1 MTCLICKHGKA
12 RPGHATV
19 ALQRGHTVVVVKE
32 VPADVCDNCG
42 EYYLSE
48 AVTGELIE
56 RAEAAVAG
64 GAEVEVLRYAA

>member
-1 MTCLICKHGKA
+1 
-12 RPGHATV
+12 
-19 ALQRGHTVVVVKE
+19 VVVFKD

-42 EYYLSE
+42 EYYLGE
-48 AVTGELIE
+48 AVTRELME